1 MPLGRYTMSSLRL
14 FRARLR
20 RSERVRYVVI
30 RWIRRQ
36 LRSVHPGAFVV
47 VGALVTMAYLLHH

>member
-1 MPLGRYTMSSLRL
+1 MSSLRL

-30 RWIRRQ
+30 RWMRRQ
-36 LRSVHPGAFVV
+36 LRLVHPGAFVV
-47 VGALVTMAYLLHH
+47 AGALVAMAYLLHH